1 MLEIHIPK
9 SALYCVFKPA
19 LMGWKRL
26 DLEPKKGVYW
36 LVMDVI
42 AGEVNVSQIETFV
55 SVLDPELTV

>member
-1 MLEIHIPK
+1 M
-9 SALYCVFKPA
+9 
-19 LMGWKRL
+19 

-42 AGEVNVSQIETFV
+42 ASEVNVSQIETFV

>member
-1 MLEIHIPK
+1 
-9 SALYCVFKPA
+9 
-19 LMGWKRL
+19 MGWKRL